1 MKIMPKISIIV
12 PVYNTEQY
20 LPQCIDSILAQTF
33 TDFEL
38 ILVNDGSTDNSGKI
52 CDEYAEKDSRIVVVH
67 KENEGANAA
76 RRDGVKVA
84 NGEWI
89 TFVDSDDTLTIDS
102 LKILYTNITNNTDII
117 IGQYKINK
125 KKVKTLTAI
134 EYRKLLI
141 CGKMAHIWGK
151 LYRRQILHD
160 EIFHIPNKISIG
172 EDMLMNIKLAF
183 SIKQNVKI
191 IPDVVYNYN
200 YRENS
205 AINTRSN
212 SVTYETLFW
221 TQLNNSI
228 PSNEIKEYK
237 KELFYHVYTQWRKFC
252 EYSIS
257 FPSDW
262 STSILSKY
270 LNENLATNRNQ
281 ITLLNYLLIK
291 IKNPILRFHII
302 MLKKLCN
309 RLSLV
314 V

>member
-1 MKIMPKISIIV
+1 MPKVSVIV
-12 PVYNTEQY
+12 PVYNTEKY

-52 CDEYAEKDSRIVVVH
+52 CDKYAEKDQSIVVIH
-67 KENEGANAA
+67 QENSGANRA
-76 RRDGVKVA
+76 RETGV
-84 NGEWI
+84 NISRGEWI
-89 TFVDSDDTLTIDS
+89 TFVDSDDTILLNAIELLINNISDNIDIVIGQIFKTKRRT
-102 LKILYTNITNNTDII
+102 KILSISD
-117 IGQYKINK
+117 
-125 KKVKTLTAI
+125 
-134 EYRKLLI
+134 YRKKLLI
-141 CGKMAHIWGK
+141 GKFAHPVAK
-151 LYRRQILHD
+151 LYRRQIFHD
-160 EIFHIPNKISIG
+160 EIFNIHNYITIG

-257 FPSDW
+257 IPSDW

-302 MLKKLCN
+302 SLKKLCN

>member
-38 ILVNDGSTDNSGKI
+38 ILVNDGSTDNSSKI

-102 LKILYTNITNNTDII
+102 LKILCTNITNNTDII

-125 KKVKTLTAI
+125 KRVKTLTAI

-141 CGKMAHIWGK
+141 RGKMAHIWGK

-172 EDMLMNIKLAF
+172 EDMLMNIKIAF
-183 SIKQNVKI
+183 SIRLNVKI
-191 IPDVVYNYN
+191 IPNVIYNYT
-200 YRENS
+200 YRVNS
-205 AINTRSN
+205 AINTRLN
-212 SVTYETLFW
+212 SIEYETLFW
-221 TQLNNSI
+221 NLLNNSI
-228 PSNEIKEYK
+228 PSIEIKEYK
-237 KELFYHVYTQWRKFC
+237 KELFFHVYGQWRKFC
-252 EYSIS
+252 EYSILI
-257 FPSDW
+257 PSDW
-262 STSILSKY
+262 NISILSKY
-270 LNENLATNRNQ
+270 LIENLPKNKNQ
-281 ITLLNYLLIK
+281 VSSLNYLLIK
-291 IKNPILRFHII
+291 IKNPILRFNII
-302 MLKKLCN
+302 TLKKILN
-309 RLSLV
+309 RLPTIR
-314 V
+314 